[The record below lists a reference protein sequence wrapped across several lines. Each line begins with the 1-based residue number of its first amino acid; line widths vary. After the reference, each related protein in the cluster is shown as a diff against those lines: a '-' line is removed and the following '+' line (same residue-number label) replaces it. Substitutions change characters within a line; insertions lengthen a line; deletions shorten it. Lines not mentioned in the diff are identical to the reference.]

1 MTSLSI
7 KLPGETISMDIAN
20 TLKTLLKEANIYQTQ
35 GLLVDAR
42 KKFEAA
48 AAVLHENDELK
59 NREELLAGISRKI
72 ASLEKAA
79 NRVETRTVAPDLSA
93 TDKDLIKKLFSVS
106 ATHDPEDA
114 AMEGAM
120 ALAKFGLFDRAIQE
134 FEFLLKNPDRR
145 IEVAK
150 QILRCRM
157 AIRLANDPMVQY
169 NKWVGYGLF
178 SKEELETIKTFLE
191 RAYGVVSSVA
201 PGRVIPPSP
210 GRTAPPSPSPSPAS
224 PKAPARNL
232 PPPPAYDPYEDSYED
247 VLAILPKAGPRMM
260 VGADGPA
267 EDGGAYDELL
277 DKLVADTPPKKKAP
291 QQDFIEDYIDYV
303 SSVSI
308 PVSVG
313 PRTGQM
319 IDVPVNLQTSDTVNL
334 IVPVANKDLIAM
346 LKKGARIEKIKLN
359 SPISVSNGAGTV
371 IAAALIDQGPR
382 QGDYSVDLKI
392 ET

>member
-1 MTSLSI
+1 
-7 KLPGETISMDIAN
+7 MDVAN

-42 KKFEAA
+42 KKYEAA
-48 AAVLHENDELK
+48 AAVLYENEELK

-72 ASLEKAA
+72 ASLEKVV
-79 NRVETRTVAPDLSA
+79 NRVEKETVAAPDLST

-106 ATHDPEDA
+106 ASHDPEDA

-134 FEFLLKNPDRR
+134 FELLLNNSDRR
-145 IEVAK
+145 VEVAK

-169 NKWVGYGLF
+169 NKWVSNALF
-178 SKEELETIKTFLE
+178 TEEQLETIKIFLE
-191 RAYGVVSSVA
+191 RAYGVISSAVPGA
-201 PGRVIPPSP
+201 PLPP
-210 GRTAPPSPSPSPAS
+210 GKKASPSLPLSPVS
-224 PKAPARNL
+224 PKAPAEKL
-232 PPPPAYDPYEDSYED
+232 PPPPSYDPYEDSYED
-247 VLAILPKAGPRMM
+247 VLDMLPNAGSTKK
-260 VGADGPA
+260 VGAEGPGGDGV
-267 EDGGAYDELL
+267 AYDELL
-277 DKLVADTPPKKKAP
+277 DKLIQDKTPKKAAS

-308 PVSVG
+308 PVSIG
-313 PRTGQM
+313 PRAGQL

-334 IVPVANKDLIAM
+334 IISVANKDLIAM

-371 IAAALIDQGPR
+371 MAAALIDQGPR

-392 ET
+392 ES